1 MSVDT
6 VRRDMWIERRIAC
19 AGFCRAMSCM
29 ITASGF
35 GEFIESIE
43 MWKRNIHLDDGRC
56 ANTLRITSRT
66 CSSVGW
72 IARPTALSETGSRV

>member
-6 VRRDMWIERRIAC
+6 VRRDMRIERRVAC
-19 AGFCRAMSCM
+19 AGFCRGMGRM

-35 GEFIESIE
+35 GQFFKSIE
-43 MWKRNIHLDDGRC
+43 MSKQNIHLDDGRC
-56 ANTLRITSRT
+56 ADALRIASRT

-72 IARPTALSETGSRV
+72 IARPTAL